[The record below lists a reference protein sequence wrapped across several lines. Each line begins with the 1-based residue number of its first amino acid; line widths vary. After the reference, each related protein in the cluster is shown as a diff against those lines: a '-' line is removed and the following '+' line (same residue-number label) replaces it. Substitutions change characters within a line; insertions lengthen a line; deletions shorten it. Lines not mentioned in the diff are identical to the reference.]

1 MLRDS
6 EADRGNVWKR
16 DLQTGGGLAG
26 RFIVLFWNLKSLFCH
41 VIIQIPHC
49 PFQAAAYSSEDG
61 VLTEAMIDARV
72 DDAVKQHHQKM
83 DWLRGEEEAQSL
95 TPPPARATTTGGKM
109 GFNLPLSS
117 TPQTENMIAPA
128 LEMYTKQESRGV
140 PEAPETHQSAEGGIP
155 AGQDCRDTASGE
167 AASSDSENKEKEEK
181 SASRPPKDGT
191 PV

>member
-6 EADRGNVWKR
+6 QADGGNVWKR
-16 DLQTGGGLAG
+16 DLQTRGGLAG
-26 RFIVLFWNLKSLFCH
+26 TLIVLYWNLESLFCQ
-41 VIIQIPHC
+41 VIIQIPRC
-49 PFQAAAYSSEDG
+49 AFQAAAYSSEDG

-72 DDAVKQHHQKM
+72 DDAIKQHHQKM

-117 TPQTENMIAPA
+117 APQTENMIAPA
-128 LEMYTKQESRGV
+128 LEMYAKQESKGA
-140 PEAPETHQSAEGGIP
+140 PAAPETLQSAEGGIP
-155 AGQDCRDTASGE
+155 AGQDCRNAASGE
-167 AASSDSENKEKEEK
+167 AASCAGENKEKEEK
-181 SASRPPKDGT
+181 SASFPPKDGT

>member
-1 MLRDS
+1 
-6 EADRGNVWKR
+6 
-16 DLQTGGGLAG
+16 
-26 RFIVLFWNLKSLFCH
+26 
-41 VIIQIPHC
+41 
-49 PFQAAAYSSEDG
+49 
-61 VLTEAMIDARV
+61 
-72 DDAVKQHHQKM
+72 M

-109 GFNLPLSS
+109 GFNLPLCS

-128 LEMYTKQESRGV
+128 LEMYAKQESRGA

-167 AASSDSENKEKEEK
+167 APSSDSENKEEEEK

-191 PV
+191 PVWRAAPGSEDWCNGRLTGWAVYDSIESSRRWRFNNKLCLSLF

>member
-1 MLRDS
+1 
-6 EADRGNVWKR
+6 
-16 DLQTGGGLAG
+16 
-26 RFIVLFWNLKSLFCH
+26 
-41 VIIQIPHC
+41 
-49 PFQAAAYSSEDG
+49 
-61 VLTEAMIDARV
+61 MIDARV

-95 TPPPARATTTGGKM
+95 TPPPARATTTVGKM

-128 LEMYTKQESRGV
+128 LEMYAQHESRGA

-155 AGQDCRDTASGE
+155 AGQDC
-167 AASSDSENKEKEEK
+167 SENKEKEEK
-181 SASRPPKDGT
+181 SASCPPKDGT

>member
-1 MLRDS
+1 
-6 EADRGNVWKR
+6 
-16 DLQTGGGLAG
+16 
-26 RFIVLFWNLKSLFCH
+26 
-41 VIIQIPHC
+41 
-49 PFQAAAYSSEDG
+49 
-61 VLTEAMIDARV
+61 MIDARV

-128 LEMYTKQESRGV
+128 LEMYAE
-140 PEAPETHQSAEGGIP
+140 HQSAEGGTP
-155 AGQDCRDTASGE
+155 AGQDCRDSASGE
-167 AASSDSENKEKEEK
+167 AAASDSEDKEKEEK

-191 PV
+191 PVWRAVPGSGDWCKGRPTGWAVYDSIESSRR